1 MAAIP
6 STVPAPW
13 RAVLAARASSAAT
26 RAAVAAIP
34 GALAMLD
41 GLEAFHAVDVAR
53 LAPPSED
60 AAFIAARDEL
70 VGLAASGTT
79 LDAAGWLDRAAGIAH
94 AGRTA
99 EALANLHHTTR
110 AQLGR
115 VLGDLLTTG
124 SGPAFGILAA
134 ELARI
139 LDEARTLN
147 PDELTT
153 ADAALRAGRADDW
166 ARAAA
171 LADQLADVRRAAV
184 LLHDAHADRIT
195 GHRFYPVA
203 SRMRGAADD
212 WPGWSD
218 YVARG
223 MTDAGMD
230 DPGFGLVLTS
240 PRCPWPE
247 LTAPDGPAV
256 RVAWLTWAV
265 RTAGPTP
272 WVPTPGELATEL
284 ERLAFITS
292 HGRPPEE
299 APTPEDLAAAARE
312 RAERRAIG
320 WREPTE
326 RETARALKRAGRAS
340 AYGPRSSTGPD
351 W

>member
-1 MAAIP
+1 
-6 STVPAPW
+6 
-13 RAVLAARASSAAT
+13 
-26 RAAVAAIP
+26 
-34 GALAMLD
+34 MLD
-41 GLEAFHAVDVAR
+41 GLEAFHAVDVAQ
-53 LAPPSED
+53 LAPLSED
-60 AAFIAARDEL
+60 AAFLAARDEL
-70 VGLAASGTT
+70 VTLAEAGRT
-79 LDAAGWLDRAAGIAH
+79 LEPAAWLDRARVVAH

-99 EALANLHHTTR
+99 ETLANLHRATR
-110 AQLGR
+110 EQLGR

-124 SGPAFGILAA
+124 SGAAFGILAA
-134 ELARI
+134 ELGRI
-139 LDEARTLN
+139 LNDARTLD
-147 PDELTT
+147 PAELST

-171 LADQLADVRRAAV
+171 LADALADVRRAAA

-203 SRMRGAADD
+203 SVMRGAADD

-256 RVAWLTWAV
+256 RVAWLTWSV
-265 RTAGPTP
+265 RNAGPTP

-292 HGRPPEE
+292 HGRPPED

-340 AYGPRSSTGPD
+340 AYGPSSSTGPN